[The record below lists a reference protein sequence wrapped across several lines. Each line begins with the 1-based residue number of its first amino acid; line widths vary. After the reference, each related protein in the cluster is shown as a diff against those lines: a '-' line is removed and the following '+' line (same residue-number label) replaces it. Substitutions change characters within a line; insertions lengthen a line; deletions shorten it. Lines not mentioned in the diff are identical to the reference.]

1 MSTRSLLRLPC
12 VLLASCSGVEV
23 FPTMMIHY
31 RNGKQEL
38 LDKKYFQ
45 VENVEITMKIA
56 RFYVGKMEMDTAE
69 INYIVLHIETP
80 NKSWWIFMFCSI
92 SQFRLKFYGKNKL
105 QTSWM
110 KHDALLSRAK
120 KVFYDLLDIEIA
132 IGAMINDAL
141 IIPLLA
147 NLEQIPNQFWFG
159 FLFSSIPIE
168 IYRFLIVYCRRGQVL
183 LHFKQQST
191 FFCGFL
197 P

>member
-92 SQFRLKFYGKNKL
+92 SQFRFEVLWQKQIANIMNETWC
-105 QTSWM
+105 TSQSSEESVLRFARHWNRNWCDD
-110 KHDALLSRAK
+110 KRCFDNSIARQSWTNTKSILIRIFIFFDSDR
-120 KVFYDLLDIEIA
+120 DL
-132 IGAMINDAL
+132 
-141 IIPLLA
+141 
-147 NLEQIPNQFWFG
+147 
-159 FLFSSIPIE
+159 
-168 IYRFLIVYCRRGQVL
+168 
-183 LHFKQQST
+183 
-191 FFCGFL
+191 
-197 P
+197 